1 MTSFEIATAKDFLSK
16 LKEEQNDFTASHSL
30 SSRHAVNAILTAY
43 HLQEWVWKECGRCR
57 PDLIVKWGFLI

>member
-43 HLQEWVWKECGRCR
+43 HLQEWVWKECGKCR